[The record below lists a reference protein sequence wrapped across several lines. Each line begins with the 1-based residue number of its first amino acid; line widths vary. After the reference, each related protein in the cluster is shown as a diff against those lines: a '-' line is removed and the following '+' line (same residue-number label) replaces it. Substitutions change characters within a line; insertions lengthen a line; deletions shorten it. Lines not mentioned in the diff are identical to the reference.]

1 MTVTTT
7 GLTKAA
13 GISAAVAGLLFV
25 AVQIN
30 HPPMV
35 VESVTSAEW
44 AIRNSA
50 KVVLTTAALAGITGM
65 YLPNVR
71 RTGILGLIGYLL
83 FSAGLLVMMAIAF
96 VAGYVLPSLA
106 DVAPGYVND
115 VLATAAGGTA
125 TGDIG
130 LMRPAILVEAAL
142 YLSGGFVFG
151 LALFRARVL
160 ARWAAALLAL
170 GALATLAI
178 PLLPSS
184 FERPFAYPPGI
195 ALAGLGIAMWRGP
208 RATAP
213 ARAAAE
219 PAVAR

>member
-1 MTVTTT
+1 MTVTTA

-13 GISAAVAGLLFV
+13 GISAAVAGLLFI

-35 VESVTSAEW
+35 VESVTSTEW
-44 AIRNSA
+44 VIRNSA
-50 KVVLTTAALAGITGM
+50 KVVLTVAGLAGITGM
-65 YLPNVR
+65 YLPHVR

-96 VAGYVLPSLA
+96 VGAYVLPSLA

-142 YLSGGFVFG
+142 YLSGGFIFG
-151 LALFRARVL
+151 LALFRARVV
-160 ARWAAALLAL
+160 ARWAAALLSL

-178 PLLPSS
+178 PVLPQS
-184 FERPFAYPPGI
+184 FERPFAFPTGI
-195 ALAGLGIAMWRGP
+195 ALIGLGISMWRGP

-213 ARAAAE
+213 APAAVE
-219 PAVAR
+219 PATVR